1 MEETVGR
8 NPEEMDSSEI
18 LNKPE
23 FQQFLE
29 IQGTEREFLEE
40 SLRLLIEG
48 DVIQEKRSAKAD
60 SSQMSIDH
68 LLVRSRVTRKFKN
81 DEERNAFLAKLY
93 RLHTVYNIERLQQI
107 FQEEHLSELL
117 SMFQKLDAKFSQLGM
132 FEIQHFIETSG
143 EKLQE
148 PIDQLNKLIEA
159 LQTNHEKPP
168 FDEASKDD
176 KWRELP
182 EFSADLTN
190 ISNIIEIYSYLKKIQ
205 SLDSENEDPDPQDQI
220 AKYPVYLQFQ
230 AKALQG
236 CLRLLDNS
244 KRELLS
250 AQKTET
256 ISDWSFLDDLK
267 HLLSAQ
273 QIQRE
278 HAVTPVPMKIE
289 IIPEKDGTSPQLQN
303 VDQNQLFRALLCM
316 AEEAFE
322 EEKVTPETLNS
333 HLASNKPYLY
343 LKVTKMQDHQGND
356 MIAILVAD
364 MGKPAN
370 FEEIEADT
378 GRKIKNG
385 SDLMDALSSKDYN
398 KKLHAARE
406 IVRDNHGDIM
416 CSEVRDG
423 GIGFLIALPMN
434 GKKDPC
440 NLQFVKGKLGSHYPR
455 RILGIADGISS
466 EVEKYISIEFSS
478 DSSADAQPEESE
490 TLPRSPK

>member
-1 MEETVGR
+1 MKETVER
-8 NPEEMDSSEI
+8 NPEEIDLAEI

-48 DVIQEKRSAKAD
+48 DMAQEKRSTKAD
-60 SSQMSIDH
+60 SSQMPIEH
-68 LLVRSRVTRKFKN
+68 LLVRTRVTRKFKN

-117 SMFQKLDAKFSQLGM
+117 SIFQKLDAKFPQLGM

-159 LQTNHEKPP
+159 LQTNHGKPP

-176 KWRELP
+176 KWQKLP
-182 EFSADLTN
+182 ELGTDLTN

-205 SLDSENEDPDPQDQI
+205 SLNLENEDPDIQDQI

-236 CLRLLDNS
+236 CLRLLDSS

-256 ISDWSFLDDLK
+256 ISDWSFLDDLE
-267 HLLSAQ
+267 HLLNAQ
-273 QIQRE
+273 QFQRE
-278 HAVTPVPMKIE
+278 HAVAPVPMKVE
-289 IIPEKDGTSPQLQN
+289 IITGEDGVSPLLQN
-303 VDQNQLFRALLCM
+303 VDQNQLFRALLYM

-322 EEKVTPETLNS
+322 EEKITAETLNK
-333 HLASNKPYLY
+333 HLESNTPYLY
-343 LKVTKMQDHQGND
+343 LEVRKAQDPQGND
-356 MIAILVAD
+356 MILIIVAD
-364 MGKPAN
+364 MGEPIDFKKL
-370 FEEIEADT
+370 EADT
-378 GRKIKNG
+378 RQKINNG
-385 SDLMDALSSKDYN
+385 SDLIDALSSKDYN
-398 KKLHAARE
+398 KKLHTARE
-406 IVRDNHGDIM
+406 IVRDNHGDIT
-416 CSEVRDG
+416 CHIIRDG
-423 GIGFLIALPMN
+423 GIGLIIALPAD
-434 GKKDPC
+434 GKKGPY
-440 NLQFVKGKLGSHYPR
+440 NLQFVKGKLESHSPR
-455 RILGIADGISS
+455 SILGIADGTSS
-466 EVEKYISIEFSS
+466 KVEKYVSLEVSP
-478 DSSADAQPEESE
+478 DSNDDAQPAEPE
-490 TLPRSPK
+490 TSPRFPK